1 MWQYRGSTRWE
12 TDLSNL
18 GGFLRIFILGL
29 KSHVSLS
36 TKGFNSHFSRILF
49 VRYERL
55 LPMPIICVWFSI
67 FQALDIIYVLFKPS
81 SAINMIL
88 PLFHR
93 WGKWGFQRLAGCL
106 TKVTKSSDVNPGL
119 TGYPGCCFK
128 HLPAFGTSHSD
139 GCQELSLPDS
149 ACEHPS
155 APPSPSLCHSVLKWA
170 LLGVIQRV
178 GSPQFSKSNQILF
191 IQESTSVCR

>member
-1 MWQYRGSTRWE
+1 M
-12 TDLSNL
+12 
-18 GGFLRIFILGL
+18 LRIILLNTYPVVIAILCKKAIVYNRHSMRDFRHSFVICSFNTACGLEGSFIC
-29 KSHVSLS
+29 SL
-36 TKGFNSHFSRILF
+36 
-49 VRYERL
+49 
-55 LPMPIICVWFSI
+55 
-67 FQALDIIYVLFKPS
+67 A
-81 SAINMIL
+81 
-88 PLFHR
+88 
-93 WGKWGFQRLAGCL
+93 
-106 TKVTKSSDVNPGL
+106 
-119 TGYPGCCFK
+119 
-128 HLPAFGTSHSD
+128 LPAFGTSHSD